1 MDLFRSARYR
11 LARTLVV
18 AAMAYVI
25 AATGLLGAVSHSSA
39 VAAPGGLLVLC
50 TMEGMTTV
58 RDDGSVPVQKPQAA
72 DHCLLCAG
80 ISVPAV
86 AADVAFIVSAEPAA
100 TVSTFTRSYD
110 AILPPYALT
119 GWLGTR
125 SPRAPPFTA

>member
-1 MDLFRSARYR
+1 MNLFRSARYR
-11 LARTLVV
+11 HVRTLVV

-58 RDDGSVPVQKPQAA
+58 RDDGSVPAHKPLAA
-72 DHCLLCAG
+72 DHCLLCSG
-80 ISVPAV
+80 ISVA
-86 AADVAFIVSAEPAA
+86 PAA
-100 TVSTFTRSYD
+100 AEVTASVTVEPVATATIFVRTYD
-110 AILPPYALT
+110 AILPPYAFT